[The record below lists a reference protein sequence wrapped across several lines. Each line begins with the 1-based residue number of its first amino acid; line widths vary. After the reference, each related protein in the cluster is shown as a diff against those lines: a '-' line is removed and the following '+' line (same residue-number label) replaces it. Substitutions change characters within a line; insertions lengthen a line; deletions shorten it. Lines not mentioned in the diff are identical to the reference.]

1 MPVVTTVRYVD
12 LDQLS
17 LGLLSSAV
25 SALGH
30 GSGLCMIADTSAGY

>member
-30 GSGLCMIADTSAGY
+30 GSGFCKTADSSSGY